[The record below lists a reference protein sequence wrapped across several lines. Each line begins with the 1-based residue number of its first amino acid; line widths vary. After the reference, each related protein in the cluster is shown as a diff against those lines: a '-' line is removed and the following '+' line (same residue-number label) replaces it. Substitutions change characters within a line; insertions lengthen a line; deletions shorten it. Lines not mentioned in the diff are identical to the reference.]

1 LEADSLST
9 RRKVAREAASLLY
22 AGVEKEFKQAKLKA
36 ANTFNTS
43 FLPANLEVAL
53 ELDKIAEEREGPA
66 RKERLVRMR
75 EEALKFMKLLKVYDP
90 LLIGS
95 VWRGTIN
102 HDSDIDIVAY
112 HDEPETIM
120 NVLKQQGT
128 RIVHAEWV
136 SVTKKGKRKSAF
148 HIYAESTLHEKVE
161 IKVSSQDQ
169 ADTVERCEVYGDLIR
184 GLQLHELEKLL
195 KENPT
200 ERFLPT

>member
-1 LEADSLST
+1 MEAGSLSI

-22 AGVEKEFKQAKLKA
+22 TGVEKEFKQAKLKA
-36 ANTFNTS
+36 ANTFNAN
-43 FLPANLEVAL
+43 FLPSNLEVAL

-75 EEALKFMKLLKVYDP
+75 EEALEFMKLLKAYDP
-90 LLIGS
+90 LLMGS
-95 VWRGTIN
+95 VWRGTI
-102 HDSDIDIVAY
+102 HYDSDIDILAY

-128 RIVHAEWV
+128 TIVHAEWV

-148 HIYAESTLHEKVE
+148 HIHAESTLHEKVE
-161 IKVSSQDQ
+161 VKVCSQDQ
-169 ADTVERCEVYGDLIR
+169 ADIVERCEVYGDLIL
-184 GLQLHELEKLL
+184 GLQPHELEKLL

-200 ERFLPT
+200 KRFLPT